1 MNMKAILAGCV
12 LALGLGTAGQAATY
26 FGNGSCSTANVT
38 TSTDCDGEIGGND
51 QDSYGGGG
59 ITNVNDPDGDS
70 SDGMEGIFG
79 ISTWSEIARIDAP
92 GTSDGILSMTY
103 TNGKSGGWSVSSW
116 AGIAQAMLVVK
127 GSNGFIAYLM
137 DLSST
142 SGTWNTVGLL
152 NNGGRQPD
160 ISHLTLYTTSG
171 PAPIPL
177 PAAGFLLLGALGG
190 LAALRRKKA

>member
-1 MNMKAILAGCV
+1 MKMKAILAGCV
-12 LALGLGTAGQAATY
+12 LALGLGTMGQAATC
-26 FGNGSCSTANVT
+26 NTVNLT
-38 TSTDCDGEIGGND
+38 TSTACVDEIGGND
-51 QDSYGGGG
+51 QDFYAGGGV
-59 ITNVNDPDGDS
+59 TNVNDPDNNAGN
-70 SDGMEGIFG
+70 GMSGLFG
-79 ISTWSEIARIDAP
+79 ISTWSEIARINAP
-92 GTSDGILSMTY
+92 GTSNGILSMTY
-103 TNGKSGGWSVSSW
+103 TNGKSGTWSVSSW

-160 ISHLTLYTTSG
+160 ISHLTLYTTKG
-171 PAPIPL
+171 TTVVPL

-190 LAALRRKKA
+190 LGLMRRKKA

>member
-1 MNMKAILAGCV
+1 MKAFLAGCV

-26 FGNGSCSTANVT
+26 FGSGSCSTANVT

-59 ITNVNDPDGDS
+59 ITNVNDPDGNAGN
-70 SDGMEGIFG
+70 GMSGIFG
-79 ISTWSEIARIDAP
+79 ISTWSEIARINAP

-103 TNGKSGGWSVSSW
+103 AGDNKSGTWSVSSW

-127 GSNGFIAYLM
+127 GADGFIAYLM
-137 DLSST
+137 DLSAT
-142 SGTWNTVGLL
+142 SGSWNTLGLV
-152 NNGGRQPD
+152 NNGGKQPE
-160 ISHLTLYTTSG
+160 ISHLSLYTTSG

-190 LAALRRKKA
+190 LAALRRRKA